1 MADGQQMKPALGEVE
16 VVNHPVIA
24 DPDAVGLHPFHPV
37 VWMLVQSLPQ
47 TINHRLNSGLEIGW
61 QFEEIRVE
69 IAGVDL
75 QRSLQWPPSGWR
87 VRE

>member
-24 DPDAVGLHPFHPV
+24 DPDAVGVHPFHPV

-47 TINHRLNSGLEIGW
+47 TINH
-61 QFEEIRVE
+61 
-69 IAGVDL
+69 
-75 QRSLQWPPSGWR
+75 
-87 VRE
+87 